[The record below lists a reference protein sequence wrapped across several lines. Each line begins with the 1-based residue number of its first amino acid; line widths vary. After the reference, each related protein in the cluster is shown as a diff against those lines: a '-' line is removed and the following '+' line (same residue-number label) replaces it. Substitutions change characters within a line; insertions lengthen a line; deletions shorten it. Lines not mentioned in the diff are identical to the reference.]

1 MNESKDLYADTVFI
15 NGKVITVDDK
25 NSVAFAVAVKNG
37 RIQRVG
43 NDEIVKEIL
52 GEDGPA
58 SKLREAQQRS
68 STGDREKARN
78 DRLTRNGARSKSYT
92 VKRPKPPLSFF
103 IRPVA

>member
-43 NDEIVKEIL
+43 NDEIVKETIGDKTKVIDL
-52 GEDGPA
+52 EGKTLLPGLIDSRARGIMIPD
-58 SKLREAQQRS
+58 KLHE
-68 STGDREKARN
+68 
-78 DRLTRNGARSKSYT
+78 
-92 VKRPKPPLSFF
+92 
-103 IRPVA
+103 